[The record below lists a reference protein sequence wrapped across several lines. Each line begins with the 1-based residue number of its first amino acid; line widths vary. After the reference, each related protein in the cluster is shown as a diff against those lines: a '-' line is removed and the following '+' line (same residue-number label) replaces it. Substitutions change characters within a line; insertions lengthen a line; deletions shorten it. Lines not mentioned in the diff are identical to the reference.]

1 FTGPT
6 LLSPSRSKL
15 LPPRP
20 RAGSPRHDATSGPI
34 SFILRPLHLP
44 VQQLLGFPSPLDNLL
59 LHRQGSLHGQRG
71 HLLEQDR
78 ADHGIDVAA
87 RDGGTDGHTLIALG
101 LIARRDGIASSARAA
116 LAAAGHVRPPRTP
129 RDGPW
134 KAGGALRGW
143 TGGVMAGVALKAFLV
158 GLEPRPPDIARRGA
172 FDEGMPVGSGGFPIG
187 GPATWTLQEA

>member
-34 SFILRPLHLP
+34 TFIPRPLHLP

-78 ADHGIDVAA
+78 ADHGIDFAA
-87 RDGGTDGHTLIALG
+87 RDGSTDGHTLIELG
-101 LIARRDGIASSARAA
+101 VIARLDGIASSARAA
-116 LAAAGHVRPPRTP
+116 LVGGGHVASARTTQDHP
-129 RDGPW
+129 LEH
-134 KAGGALRGW
+134 GGSLTRR
-143 TGGVMAGVALKAFLV
+143 TVGVMAFCVKLTGV
-158 GLEPRPPDIARRGA
+158 GY
-172 FDEGMPVGSGGFPIG
+172 GSGSFMYHRDLPSM
-187 GPATWTLQEA
+187 